1 MSRRHQNDRLLLAIA
16 LLLGI
21 IAVAGCSRHRPYAKP
36 HAILHGIPYHKASL
50 KDLATGNAN
59 YQAVRVRGIVAS
71 VRMEG
76 TERSAFWIK
85 LCESRAQK
93 YCMDVRFD
101 LASRTPVPTAGDYVE
116 VKAISNKENS
126 NVTVTRP

>member
-1 MSRRHQNDRLLLAIA
+1 MKRLLLI
-16 LLLGI
+16 LLLCANASG
-21 IAVAGCSRHRPYAKP
+21 AMK
-36 HAILHGIPYHKASL
+36 YHPASV
-50 KDLATGNAN
+50 KDVATGRAK
-59 YQAVRVRGIVAS
+59 YPAVRVRGIVAS

-85 LCESRAQK
+85 LCESRKQK

-101 LASRTPVPTAGDYVE
+101 LMSRTPVPTAGDYVE

-126 NVTVTRP
+126 NGNIPRR